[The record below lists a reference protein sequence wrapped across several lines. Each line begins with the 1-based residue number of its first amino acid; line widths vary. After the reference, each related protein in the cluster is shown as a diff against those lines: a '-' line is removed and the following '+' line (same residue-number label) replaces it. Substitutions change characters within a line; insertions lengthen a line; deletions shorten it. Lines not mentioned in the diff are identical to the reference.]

1 MAAHPVKLAASILAA
16 DFARLGEVVRE
27 TEAAGADY
35 LHIDVMDGRFVPN
48 LTIGAPVVAAIRS
61 HTSLT
66 LDVHLMVAEPEHLV
80 PDFVAAGAD
89 IITLHYEATVHLHRA
104 IHQVKGLGARA
115 GVAVNPATPVS
126 ALEEIIGDV
135 DLVLCMTVN
144 PGFGGQEFIPGSL
157 EKLNRLSNM
166 IPRSPDAPQV
176 EVDGGIKPENVTKL
190 VEHGANVIVAG
201 SAIYNSASSIAESIA
216 AMRRAIAMAR

>member
-66 LDVHLMVAEPEHLV
+66 LDIHLMVAEPEHLV

-104 IHQVKGLGARA
+104 IHQVKELGARA

-157 EKLNRLSNM
+157 EKLNRLSNL

-201 SAIYNSASSIAESIA
+201 SAIYNSASSIAESIT

>member
-104 IHQVKGLGARA
+104 IHQVKELGARA

-176 EVDGGIKPENVTKL
+176 EVDGGIKPETVTKL

>member
-104 IHQVKGLGARA
+104 IHQVKELGARA